1 MLKGSL
7 QTVALP
13 EVLNFL
19 SSTGKTGGLHVS
31 GGDDEGRLWFD
42 EGRLTGFD
50 VKGSEEPFEAVFEL
64 LRIGEGEFNFSAG
77 AERPD
82 DVATVDGDG
91 EVGPV
96 VEAAEKRL
104 QEWSEIVAVV
114 PSLAHRVS
122 LRPEAPAEQV
132 SLTGG
137 QWEMIV
143 AVGTGRPVGDV
154 IADRDLREFAGCQA
168 VRELVE
174 ASLVEI
180 GEPEVVAEV
189 APLQAAVSGLV
200 ADWAPAEEPAPAWPV
215 AEEPGVHAF
224 GSYPF
229 AAHDLPADASASMD
243 DEAATVAEHDYA
255 DVSIWDDHSEE
266 EGEFHDPDAIPGNLL
281 RFGVAAHGGATEGVA
296 DVPELSSPELS
307 SALSEVLAEVAAE
320 EEGSEHES
328 PHEPVEM
335 SGADRY
341 AALRAAMVEVG
352 DDLVDD
358 HSEVEDSPQSP
369 VYELDTD
376 GEVDGRAALHA
387 LLTEV
392 TAPGADE
399 PIDGLADRGP
409 WTEHELATMD
419 SEGEW
424 SEPEAEEESNIVPFA
439 PVAHAAEEPEA
450 AEEPTEEPPATGEP
464 INRGLLLKFLSSV
477 RN

>member
-19 SSTGKTGGLHVS
+19 ASTGKTGELHVS
-31 GGDDEGRLWFD
+31 GGSGDGRLWFD
-42 EGRLTGFD
+42 EGRMAGFD
-50 VKGSEEPFEAVFEL
+50 VKGSEEAFEAVFEL
-64 LRIGEGEFNFSAG
+64 LRIDEGEFSFYAG
-77 AERPD
+77 ADRPD
-82 DVATVDGDG
+82 GVAVADGDG

-122 LRPEAPAEQV
+122 LRTEAPAEEV

-143 AVGTGRPVGDV
+143 AVGTGRSVGEV
-154 IADRDLREFAGCQA
+154 IVDRHLREFAGCQA

-174 ASLVEI
+174 ASLAEI
-180 GEPEVVAEV
+180 GEPEV
-189 APLQAAVSGLV
+189 APLQAAVSELV
-200 ADWAPAEEPAPAWPV
+200 ADWPPAEESVPAWPP

-224 GSYPF
+224 GAYQF
-229 AAHDLPADASASMD
+229 AADELSGEASGPAD
-243 DEAATVAEHDYA
+243 EAGAPAVEHDHA
-255 DVSIWDDHSEE
+255 DHSVWDDHSDD
-266 EGEFHDPDAIPGNLL
+266 EGEFHDPDAIPGDLL
-281 RFGVAAHGGATEGVA
+281 RFGVGSHEGGAPGVA
-296 DVPELSSPELS
+296 EVPELSSPELS

-320 EEGSEHES
+320 EEGSDDEGQR
-328 PHEPVEM
+328 EPVGM
-335 SGADRY
+335 TGADRY

-352 DDLVDD
+352 EELVADPLD
-358 HSEVEDSPQSP
+358 SEDGRQAP
-369 VYELDTD
+369 VYELENA

-387 LLTEV
+387 LLSEV
-392 TAPGADE
+392 TAPGAEE

-424 SEPEAEEESNIVPFA
+424 NEPEAAEESNIVPFA

-450 AEEPTEEPPATGEP
+450 VDEPAEAPPATGEP